1 MIEEFEIYRPG
12 TKQSMPAFNP
22 NAAFSHFSDYIV
34 SPPLK
39 NALNVALM
47 LGQPLLLTGE
57 PGTGKT
63 QLAYHLAKH
72 YSANGQ
78 PENFFIFN
86 TKSTSTAKDL
96 FYTYDSLQHF
106 QYVQNQGSKV
116 LSPEEI
122 EEKFIRYQALGA
134 AIKSGKRCIVLM
146 DEIDKA
152 PRDFPNDILDV
163 LEDLEFEVPEI
174 NRIGANSI
182 KTNQQNRPII
192 IMTSNSE
199 KSLPDAFLRRC
210 VFYHIPF
217 PDKPMLL
224 NILASK
230 NTRYSSEEQGI
241 LVDHFNTIREI
252 VKKKK
257 PSTAELLF
265 WVSILEKIDFNVF
278 SLKNPEVLRRNEK
291 ELLVG
296 SYSALAK
303 NQEDVN
309 LILKTLF

>member
-1 MIEEFEIYRPG
+1 
-12 TKQSMPAFNP
+12 
-22 NAAFSHFSDYIV
+22 
-34 SPPLK
+34 
-39 NALNVALM
+39 
-47 LGQPLLLTGE
+47 
-57 PGTGKT
+57 
-63 QLAYHLAKH
+63 
-72 YSANGQ
+72 
-78 PENFFIFN
+78 
-86 TKSTSTAKDL
+86 
-96 FYTYDSLQHF
+96 
-106 QYVQNQGSKV
+106 
-116 LSPEEI
+116 
-122 EEKFIRYQALGA
+122 
-134 AIKSGKRCIVLM
+134 
-146 DEIDKA
+146 
-152 PRDFPNDILDV
+152 
-163 LEDLEFEVPEI
+163 
-174 NRIGANSI
+174 
-182 KTNQQNRPII
+182 
-192 IMTSNSE
+192 
-199 KSLPDAFLRRC
+199 
-210 VFYHIPF
+210 
-217 PDKPMLL
+217 MLL